1 MTRQEKR
8 KDQTSRVA
16 MGKGKLNER
25 RRTLLKLFALGG
37 GAFVLG
43 KILSPGLNLF
53 GGEGDVTDFRN
64 FRVVERGEELG
75 VYDKSGNEILIIE
88 NENDAGTQ

>member
-1 MTRQEKR
+1 
-8 KDQTSRVA
+8 

-37 GAFVLG
+37 GALVLG
-43 KILSPGLNLF
+43 KILGPGLNLF

-64 FRVVERGEELG
+64 FRVVDRGEELG

>member
-1 MTRQEKR
+1 
-8 KDQTSRVA
+8 

-43 KILSPGLNLF
+43 KILSPGLNFF
-53 GGEGDVTDFRN
+53 GGGGDEEVTDFKN

-75 VYDKSGNEILIIE
+75 VYDRRGNEILVIE
-88 NENDAGTQ
+88 NEEKKPVEGN

>member
-1 MTRQEKR
+1 
-8 KDQTSRVA
+8 

-53 GGEGDVTDFRN
+53 GGGGDEEVTDFRN

-75 VYDKSGNEILIIE
+75 VYDRRGNEILVIE
-88 NENDAGTQ
+88 NEEKKPVEGN

>member
-1 MTRQEKR
+1 
-8 KDQTSRVA
+8 

-43 KILSPGLNLF
+43 KILGPGLNLF
-53 GGEGDVTDFRN
+53 GGSLSEEDVTEFRN
-64 FRVVERGEELG
+64 FRIVERGEELG

-88 NENDAGTQ
+88 NENTAAPEGEK